1 MRTPREVTVASGVR
15 GSDGM
20 TERERLIEIIGDL
33 PFTDEY
39 MSYNSWEWAEHFADH
54 LLSNGVVCPP
64 CKVGDRVY
72 VDEKTWFYNSFLYY
86 ENRFI
91 HSKYFVV
98 GEIVSIIK
106 TKKQLLIKIR
116 VSNSIHSRYRHK
128 RYPVSALGKTVFL
141 TKEEAETKLKERSD
155 KNDR

>member
-1 MRTPREVTVASGVR
+1 MICKDCIHYDMCDGFIPSDLDKDVFDYCREGR
-15 GSDGM
+15 
-20 TERERLIEIIGDL
+20 
-33 PFTDEY
+33 TDEIPDIEERCTSFKDKSRY
-39 MSYNSWEWAEHFADH
+39 IE
-54 LLSNGVVCPP
+54 LP

-72 VDEKTWFYNSFLYY
+72 IDEDAWHWGLALYY
-86 ENRFI
+86 DNRFI

-141 TKEEAETKLKERSD
+141 TKEEAEKALKGKRG
-155 KNDR
+155 

>member
-1 MRTPREVTVASGVR
+1 
-15 GSDGM
+15 M
-20 TERERLIEIIGDL
+20 TERERLIEMCENFILSCKSSLCVDCEHNEIDY
-33 PFTDEY
+33 PHC
-39 MSYNSWEWAEHFADH
+39 MSVHFADH
-54 LLSNGVVCPP
+54 LLSNGVIVPP

-72 VDEKTWFYNSFLYY
+72 IDENTWYHGLALYY
-86 ENRFI
+86 DNRFI

-116 VSNSIHSRYRHK
+116 ASNSIHTRYRHK

-141 TKEEAETKLKERSD
+141 TKEEAEKALKERS
-155 KNDR
+155 

>member
-1 MRTPREVTVASGVR
+1 
-15 GSDGM
+15 M
-20 TERERLIEIIGDL
+20 TERERLVELLKTPHKAEQLRQMGVSIGNYEDDCIEA
-33 PFTDEY
+33 
-39 MSYNSWEWAEHFADH
+39 MVADF
-54 LLSNGVVCPP
+54 LIANGVIVPP

-72 VDEKTWFYNSFLYY
+72 VDGDTWGYGAIYY

-91 HSKYFVV
+91 HSKYFLV

-128 RYPVSALGKTVFL
+128 RYTVNAIGKTVFF
-141 TKEEAETKLKERSD
+141 TYKEAEKALAERS
-155 KNDR
+155 NDAINSKR